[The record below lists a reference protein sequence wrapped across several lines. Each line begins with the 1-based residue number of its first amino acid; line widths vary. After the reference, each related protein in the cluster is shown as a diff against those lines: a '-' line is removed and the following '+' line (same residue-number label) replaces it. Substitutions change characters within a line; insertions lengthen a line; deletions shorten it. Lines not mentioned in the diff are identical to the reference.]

1 MTDQHDELLA
11 RMRAADPAADLTP
24 ADPGRTARLLEDAM
38 SHPVEQPVDRPA
50 EHTVD
55 QSTPLRRRS
64 PLAWVAAAAAVLV
77 IAGVGAFALLGG
89 DDTAVPSVNEP
100 PPSVMTL
107 SARPPST
114 AKCMVVSPAVLQQQE
129 VAFDGTVNSI
139 SEGLVTLD
147 VGHWYLGGDA
157 DQVTVEAPPADL
169 QALVQAADFKVGQ
182 RYLVSATG
190 GSVSVCG
197 FTAPYSAELAAMYDE
212 AFGA

>member
-1 MTDQHDELLA
+1 MTHDVETHADQD
-11 RMRAADPAADLTP
+11 TP
-24 ADPGRTARLLEDAM
+24 VRK
-38 SHPVEQPVDRPA
+38 
-50 EHTVD
+50 
-55 QSTPLRRRS
+55 RS
-64 PLAWVAAAAAVLV
+64 PLAWLVAAAAVLV
-77 IAGVGAFALLGG
+77 IAGVGTFALLGG
-89 DDTAVPSVNEP
+89 GDDPAVPSAKEP

-107 SARPPST
+107 SALPPST

-139 SEGLVTLD
+139 SDGLVTLD
-147 VGHWYLGGDA
+147 VSHWYLGGDA
-157 DQVTVEAPPADL
+157 DQVTVQAPPADL

-190 GSVSVCG
+190 GSVTVCG